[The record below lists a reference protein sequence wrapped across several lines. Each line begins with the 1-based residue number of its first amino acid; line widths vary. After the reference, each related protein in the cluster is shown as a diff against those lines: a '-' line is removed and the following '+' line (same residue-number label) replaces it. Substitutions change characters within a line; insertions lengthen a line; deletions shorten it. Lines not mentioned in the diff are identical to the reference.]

1 MLSARAGAAAKA
13 TLRRHQDS
21 GETAPAEKE
30 EEVVVVEEGMCKW
43 AQTAFQWATS
53 SCGSHGPVESDT
65 PPPLLSLR
73 GTQSAV

>member
-65 PPPLLSLR
+65 PPLLSLR